1 MIEGKFDDD
10 LLPRVPLVL
19 LTFDSQEHSVEGI
32 LDTGF
37 NGYLSLT
44 PEWVDQLL
52 LTQIGESE
60 MQLAD
65 GSIHVA
71 PECMVRLR
79 LGNHETLVAAQKS
92 EGSVLVGTRLL
103 YGYSVDL
110 AVVFQGSVILSNE

>member
-1 MIEGKFDDD
+1 MIEGVFDDD

-19 LTFDSQEHSVEGI
+19 LTFDRKEHPVEGI

-44 PEWVDQLL
+44 PEWVERLL
-52 LTQIGESE
+52 LVQVGESD

-79 LGNHETLVAAQKS
+79 LGEHETLVAAQIS
-92 EGSVLVGTRLL
+92 EGSVLIGTRLL
-103 YGYSVDL
+103 YGYSVGL
-110 AVVFQGSVILSNE
+110 EVVFQGSVTLSNE